1 MTEATTTAERYGL
14 GPEWRMNIYG
24 ALARTRALDLLSPR
38 RRWCSSDFASHALC
52 TDLNSVLNR
61 GSSVCEC
68 VILSTKLKFLES
80 VP

>member
-24 ALARTRALDLLSPR
+24 ALARTRALLTSCR
-38 RRWCSSDFASHALC
+38 RRRCSSDFASHALC